1 MGCCSESPGVEY
13 ATYEMKVESWNMGTR
28 INRPA
33 TEPGYP
39 RRLGKVDHEGGAC
52 VVVGARE
59 SRVHSEGRQGTGG
72 VVETEKPLMDLGDQA
87 DDVWL
92 LNVQRKL
99 HQWRRN
105 HPEDSYRDLWNWTT
119 DIRNLRCAWRQI
131 AQNQGR
137 RTAGVDGMTVAGICE
152 AIGVGLFLEQ
162 IHNDLKSGRYKPSP
176 SRRKLIPKPRQ
187 PGKFRPLGI
196 PTVRDRVVQ
205 CAVKNILEPIFEADF
220 WHVSYGFRPGRGCHG
235 ALEHIR
241 LSMCPKVKAED
252 GRRQKTPYQWVIE
265 GDIKGCFDNID
276 HHQLMERVRTRI
288 IDGKVTKLITQFL
301 KAGVLADGFL
311 LPTDKGTPQ
320 GGVISP
326 LLANIALGVIE
337 ERYERWTHHR
347 RKIQARRKSDART
360 AAMWARM
367 GDRKAGRP
375 VFFPIRY
382 ADDFVVLVS
391 GTCEQAEQEK
401 AELARYLKD
410 TMKLE
415 LSLEKT
421 RVSDLKE
428 GFQFLSQ
435 RVRYK
440 WHRRF
445 GYMPRIEIPT
455 SKRADLRYRVKQL
468 TTRATTQW
476 SLSELLQ
483 KLNPI
488 LRGWGNYYRFCT
500 GASRQFSTLD
510 FYVGDCIWRWLMKK
524 HKHLHRKRT
533 RLVRVPSLLRPTRKV
548 WREGRTEHFL
558 LSMLRVERFRRGWM
572 RTPAYICVPGEPDA

>member
-1 MGCCSESPGVEY
+1 
-13 ATYEMKVESWNMGTR
+13 
-28 INRPA
+28 
-33 TEPGYP
+33 
-39 RRLGKVDHEGGAC
+39 
-52 VVVGARE
+52 
-59 SRVHSEGRQGTGG
+59 
-72 VVETEKPLMDLGDQA
+72 MDLDDQA
-87 DDVWL
+87 DEAWL
-92 LNVQRKL
+92 LSVQRKL
-99 HQWRRN
+99 YQWSRT
-105 HPEDSYRDLWNWTT
+105 HPEDSYRDVWNWIT
-119 DIRNLRCAWRQI
+119 DLRNLRCAWRKI
-131 AQNQGR
+131 ALNQGR
-137 RTAGVDGMTVAGICE
+137 RTAGVDGMTVAGIRVAMGME
-152 AIGVGLFLEQ
+152 LFLEQ
-162 IHNDLKSGRYKPSP
+162 LRGDLRSGQFKPSP
-176 SRRKLIPKPRQ
+176 SRRKQIPKPRQ

-205 CAVKNILEPIFEADF
+205 CAVKNILEPIFEAGF

-241 LSMCPKVKAED
+241 LSMCPRVKAAD
-252 GRRQKTPYQWVIE
+252 GRRQRTPYQWVIE

-276 HHQLMERVRTRI
+276 HHQLMKRVRARV
-288 IDGKVTKLITQFL
+288 IDGKVTRLIAQFL

-326 LLANIALGVIE
+326 LLANIALGIIE

-347 RKIQARRKSDART
+347 RKIQTRRKCDART
-360 AAMWARM
+360 AAMRARM
-367 GDRKAGRP
+367 TDRKAGRA
-375 VFFPIRY
+375 VFFSVRY

-391 GTCEQAEQEK
+391 GTRGQAEQEK
-401 AELARYLKD
+401 ADLAKYLNES
-410 TMKLE
+410 MKLD
-415 LSLEKT
+415 LSIEKT
-421 RVSDLKE
+421 RVSDLTE

-440 WHRRF
+440 WHPRF

-455 SKRADLRYRVKQL
+455 SKRADLRYTVKQM

-483 KLNPI
+483 RLNPI

-500 GASRQFSTLD
+500 GASRQFAALD

-524 HKHLHRKRT
+524 HKNLHRKRT
-533 RLVRVPSLLRPTRKV
+533 RLARVSSLVRPTRKV
-548 WREGRTEHFL
+548 WREGNVEQFL

-572 RTPAYICVPGEPDA
+572 RTPAYTGVPGEPDA

>member
-1 MGCCSESPGVEY
+1 
-13 ATYEMKVESWNMGTR
+13 
-28 INRPA
+28 
-33 TEPGYP
+33 
-39 RRLGKVDHEGGAC
+39 
-52 VVVGARE
+52 
-59 SRVHSEGRQGTGG
+59 
-72 VVETEKPLMDLGDQA
+72 MDLDDQA
-87 DDVWL
+87 DEVWL
-92 LNVQRKL
+92 LSVQRKL
-99 HQWRRN
+99 YQWSRA
-105 HPEDSYRDLWNWTT
+105 HPQDSYRDLWNWITE
-119 DIRNLRCAWRQI
+119 IRNLRCAWRKI
-131 AQNQGR
+131 ALNQGR
-137 RTAGVDGMTVAGICE
+137 RTAGVDGMTVSGIRAGM
-152 AIGVGLFLEQ
+152 GMDLFLEQ
-162 IHNDLKSGRYKPSP
+162 IQCDLRSGRYKPGP

-205 CAVKNILEPIFEADF
+205 CAVKNILEPIFEASF

-241 LSMCPKVKAED
+241 LSMCPRVKAAD

-276 HHQLMERVRTRI
+276 HHQLMERVRARV
-288 IDGKVTKLITQFL
+288 IDGKVTRLIAQFL

-347 RKIQARRKSDART
+347 RKIQSRRKSDART

-367 GDRKAGRP
+367 TDRQAGRA
-375 VFFPIRY
+375 VFFPVRY

-391 GTCEQAEQEK
+391 GTREQAEREK
-401 AELARYLKD
+401 ADLAKYLRES
-410 TMKLE
+410 MKLE
-415 LSLEKT
+415 LSIEKT
-421 RVSDLKE
+421 RVSDLTE

-440 WHRRF
+440 WHPRF

-455 SKRADLRYRVKQL
+455 SKRADLRYTVKQM

-476 SLSELLQ
+476 SL
-483 KLNPI
+483 P
-488 LRGWGNYYRFCT
+488 
-500 GASRQFSTLD
+500 
-510 FYVGDCIWRWLMKK
+510 
-524 HKHLHRKRT
+524 
-533 RLVRVPSLLRPTRKV
+533 
-548 WREGRTEHFL
+548 
-558 LSMLRVERFRRGWM
+558 
-572 RTPAYICVPGEPDA
+572 EPL